1 VAALG
6 DTGPSSPGVT
16 GRELVGRGPL
26 GFGLVGCG
34 AIGAT
39 YAAAFDGLAEARL
52 VAVSDLDSAHAAR
65 FADEHG
71 VVDAGSVENLL
82 AMPEV
87 EAVCVL
93 VPSGLHAEMGLVVAE
108 AGRHVVVEKPI
119 DISLVAARRL
129 IDGAAARGVSL
140 SVISQQRYNPGV
152 QRAKALLASGRLGR
166 LVEVWASVPWHRT
179 QAYYDSAQ
187 WRGTWA
193 MDGGGA
199 LMNQSIHYADLVCW
213 LCGQPEV
220 LSAHCATL
228 AHHIE
233 VEDLALAVLRF
244 EDGALG
250 MLEASTVAFPGFAT
264 TLRVSGTEGT
274 IVLENGALVAAE
286 LQDGY
291 ESATE
296 GDVSALGF
304 PGGHRAQ
311 LADITSAIVEGRP
324 QSVSGE
330 DGYRAL
336 KLVLDVYQAAG
347 CGPS

>member
-1 VAALG
+1 VAVQPGLG
-6 DTGPSSPGVT
+6 QSGPGA
-16 GRELVGRGPL
+16 VGRDPL

-34 AIGAT
+34 AIAAT
-39 YAAAFDGLAEARL
+39 YAAAFAGLAEARL
-52 VAVSDLDSAHAAR
+52 VAVTDLDGSLAER
-65 FADEHG
+65 FAAEHG
-71 VVDAGSVENLL
+71 VVDASGLDNML

-93 VPSGLHAEMGLVVAE
+93 VPSGLHGKVGLAVAE
-108 AGRHVVVEKPI
+108 GGKHVVVEKPI
-119 DISLVAARRL
+119 EISLPAARRL

-152 QRAKALLASGRLGR
+152 QRARALLASGRLGR

-179 QAYYDSAQ
+179 QAYYDSGS

-193 MDGGGA
+193 LDGGGA
-199 LMNQSIHYADLVCW
+199 LMNQAVHYADLVCW
-213 LCGQPEV
+213 LCGAPEV
-220 LSAHCATL
+220 LSATCATV
-228 AHHIE
+228 AHDIE
-233 VEDLALAVLRF
+233 VEDLALALLRF
-244 EDGALG
+244 ESGALG
-250 MLEASTVAFPGFAT
+250 MLEASTVSFPGFPT
-264 TLRVSGTEGT
+264 TLRVSGTAGT
-274 IVLENGALVAAE
+274 IVLENGELVSAQV
-286 LQDGY
+286 QDGD
-291 ESATE
+291 ESLTE

-336 KLVLDVYQAAG
+336 KLVLDVYEAAG
-347 CGPS
+347 WGPPAR

>member
-1 VAALG
+1 MAVLG
-6 DTGPSSPGVT
+6 GTGPSSPGVT
-16 GRELVGRGPL
+16 SRELVGRGPL

-52 VAVSDLDSAHAAR
+52 VAVSDLDSAHAAH

-71 VVDAGSVENLL
+71 VVDAGSVEGLL

-93 VPSGLHAEMGLVVAE
+93 VPSGLHAEMGLAVAE

-119 DISLVAARRL
+119 DISLAAARRL

-152 QRAKALLASGRLGR
+152 QRAKTLLANGRLGR
-166 LVEVWASVPWHRT
+166 LVEVWASVPWYRT

-220 LSAHCATL
+220 LSAYCATV

-233 VEDLALAVLRF
+233 VEDIALAVLRF

-250 MLEASTVAFPGFAT
+250 MLEASTVAFPGFQT

-286 LQDGY
+286 LQDGD
-291 ESATE
+291 ESARE

-336 KLVLDVYQAAG
+336 KLVLDVYQTAG
-347 CGPS
+347 WGPS